1 MQDKEL
7 ETVNN
12 QRRRRKRI
20 GRMKK
25 MIIFTVTGWILASM
39 VLIVVLF
46 GKVVKMEQ
54 AMNDMVASMQTMH
67 VADSQK
73 ADLNQAANEDESDI
87 ILVSAMDDE
96 ANRAEESDVHKVYLT
111 FEDGPTANTEAI
123 LDILKA
129 YDVKATFFVMGKED
143 EASMAIYK
151 RIVDEGHTI
160 GMHSHS
166 NKYSVIYQSVDAF
179 EDDYN
184 KLQSLIYEATGV
196 ESKFYRFPGGSGNQ
210 ISETPMGEFIQF
222 LNEKG
227 IVYYDWNVTSGDAT
241 ANAYSAEEIVANV
254 TNDVVKYKTSVV
266 LLHDGDSNSVTV
278 EALEPLLISLQEM
291 GAEVL
296 PIDEDTSV
304 VQYMKISDAE

>member
-1 MQDKEL
+1 M
-7 ETVNN
+7 
-12 QRRRRKRI
+12 
-20 GRMKK
+20 
-25 MIIFTVTGWILASM
+25 
-39 VLIVVLF
+39 
-46 GKVVKMEQ
+46 
-54 AMNDMVASMQTMH
+54 
-67 VADSQK
+67 
-73 ADLNQAANEDESDI
+73 
-87 ILVSAMDDE
+87 
-96 ANRAEESDVHKVYLT
+96 YLT

-304 VQYMKISDAE
+304 VQYMKISVGKGNFTYQGILDLIATYLSK